1 VTIPVFKAAAGVALA
16 SVVLGQTID
25 LQLSGAQVVGWA
37 VGLVGFLIAG
47 LISLVS
53 WFISKKLTSIDEGLQ
68 ANTELT
74 ASQGTEIKLIR
85 KELDSVSTW
94 KAERQR
100 AHDEAG
106 RDTARRL
113 NDELDRRRR
122 EG

>member
-94 KAERQR
+94 KDERQR
-100 AHDEAG
+100 AND
-106 RDTARRL
+106 RL